1 MQADTGRESQ
11 LIPSLVNI
19 SFDSLVVFLYSQF
32 HVFEI
37 QFHWKNKTIINKTKR
52 KEKMVTTT
60 TAAVAASAEAKATV
74 VVVVVVATTTKRKN
88 NNKKEQRNVKHTV
101 SS

>member
-37 QFHWKNKTIINKTKR
+37 QFQWKNKTIINKTKR

-60 TAAVAASAEAKATV
+60 TTVAAEAKAT

-88 NNKKEQRNVKHTV
+88 NNNNKKEQRNVKHTV